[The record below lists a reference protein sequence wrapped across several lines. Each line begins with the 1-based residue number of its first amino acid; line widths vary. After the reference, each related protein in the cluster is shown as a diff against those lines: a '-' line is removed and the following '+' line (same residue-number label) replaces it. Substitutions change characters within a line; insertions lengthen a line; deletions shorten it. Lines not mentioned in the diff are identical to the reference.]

1 MKMRQIALL
10 FVFSIGLLLS
20 CGKRIEKVKEDIGEL
35 SKLYFIDKHGRIQGE
50 FLTMYQDGTIMEK
63 ANYKDD
69 MMEGERILYNEK
81 GELEIKEF
89 YKNGI
94 LDGPFK
100 TYYSNGAIQFEA
112 DYNQGILEGKTTKYY
127 QSGEKMEEVLFVEN
141 KEEGPFVE
149 FYENGNKKWEG
160 VYHNGDNELG
170 LLLNYNEEGELV
182 KKMMCDSM
190 AICQTIWTID
200 LGDITPP
207 KISVT
212 PSEQIL

>member
-1 MKMRQIALL
+1 MNITQVALL
-10 FVFSIGLLLS
+10 FVLSMVLILS
-20 CGKRIEKVKEDIGEL
+20 CGKRIEKVKEDAGEL
-35 SKLYFIDKHGRIQGE
+35 SRLYFIDKDGRIQGE
-50 FLTMYQDGTIMEK
+50 FLTMYKDGTIMEK

-69 MMEGERILYNEK
+69 VLEGERSLYNDK
-81 GELEIKEF
+81 GELEIIEL
-89 YKNGI
+89 YNNGK

-100 TYYSNGAIQFEA
+100 TYYSDGSIQFEA
-112 DYNQGILEGKTTKYY
+112 DYNEGVLEGKTTKYY
-127 QSGEKMEEVLFVEN
+127 QSGEKMEEVLFVDN

-170 LLLNYNEEGELV
+170 LLLNYNEDGELI

-190 AICQTIWTID
+190 AICQTIWTVD